1 MEEHN
6 QEQIEQQEQQ
16 QEEVETV
23 SKADYDLLVAER
35 DELIQYKPKE
45 KSEDELAIETK
56 QKELWD
62 KEKSL
67 ELKSVE
73 LEQFAD
79 FFNAQNSEDLKVQI
93 ESFQSL
99 IAEMKASMGYV
110 PKDHLQQDSYT
121 IAEQKKDV
129 GGMLHSKL
137 ANLFK

>member
-45 KSEDELAIETK
+45 KSEDELALETK
-56 QKELWD
+56 QQELWD

-79 FFNAQNSEDLKVQI
+79 FFNAQNSEELKAQI
-93 ESFQSL
+93 DSFQSL
-99 IAEMKASMGYV
+99 IAEMKANMGYV
-110 PKDHLQQDSYT
+110 PKDHLKDDEYSVL
-121 IAEQKKDV
+121 ENKKDTK
-129 GGMLHSKL
+129 GMIQTKFAKL
-137 ANLFK
+137 FN

>member
-6 QEQIEQQEQQ
+6 QEQIEQQ

-45 KSEDELAIETK
+45 KSEDELALETK
-56 QKELWD
+56 QNELWD

-67 ELKSVE
+67 ELKSVN

-79 FFNAQNSEDLKVQI
+79 FFNAQNSDDLKAQI

-99 IAEMKASMGYV
+99 LAEMKASMGYV
-110 PKDHLQQDSYT
+110 PKDHLKTDPYT
-121 IAEQKKDV
+121 VAEQKKDV
-129 GGMLHSKL
+129 GGMLQSKL

>member
-45 KSEDELAIETK
+45 KSEDELALETK

-67 ELKSVE
+67 ELKSVK

-79 FFNAQNSEDLKVQI
+79 FFNAQNSEDLKAQI

-110 PKDHLQQDSYT
+110 PKDHLKDDEYST
-121 IAEQKKDV
+121 LENKKDTK
-129 GGMLHSKL
+129 GMIQSKF
-137 ANLFK
+137 AKLFN

>member
-1 MEEHN
+1 MEEN
-6 QEQIEQQEQQ
+6 KEQIQ

-35 DELIQYKPKE
+35 DDLIQYKPKE
-45 KSEDELAIETK
+45 KSEEELALETK
-56 QKELWD
+56 QNELWE

-67 ELKSVE
+67 ELKSVN
-73 LEQFAD
+73 LEQFAG
-79 FFNAQNSEDLKVQI
+79 FFNAQNSDDLKSQI

-99 IAEMKASMGYV
+99 LAEMKASMGYV
-110 PKDHLQQDSYT
+110 PKDHVKADPYT

-129 GGMLHSKL
+129 GGMLQSKL